1 MKKLDFSMVGLRM
14 RERRKYLGI
23 TQEAIANQLDINPSH
38 ISNIEC
44 GRTNP
49 SLTSL
54 IYIADILQCSV
65 DYLLGREYSYI
76 IDKKREKTL
85 DDKII
90 EKLKYYDANKKNR
103 LLKIMSLL

>member
-1 MKKLDFSMVGLRM
+1 MKKMDFSIIGLRM
-14 RERRKYLGI
+14 RERRTYLGI
-23 TQEAIANQLDINPSH
+23 TQERIANELDINPSH

-54 IYIADILQCSV
+54 IYIADILECSV
-65 DYLLGREYSYI
+65 DYLLGRDNI
-76 IDKKREKTL
+76 NKKKEKTL

-90 EKLKYYDANKKNR
+90 DKLKYYDANKKSR